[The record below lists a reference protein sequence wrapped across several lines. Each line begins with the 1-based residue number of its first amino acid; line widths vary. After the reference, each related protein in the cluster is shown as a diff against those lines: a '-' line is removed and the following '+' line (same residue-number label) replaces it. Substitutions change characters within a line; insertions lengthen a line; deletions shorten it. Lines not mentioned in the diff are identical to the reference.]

1 MRETPIRLT
10 DDLWALL
17 RRCHDPAET
26 IKDALASYLLC
37 HCERLEAVPV
47 DSPKRSVPVD
57 DMVFLVAARQ
67 AHQEHRP
74 TDAVIADALHWF
86 LESEQVA

>member
-1 MRETPIRLT
+1 MRQTAIRLT
-10 DDLWALL
+10 DELWALL
-17 RRCHDPAET
+17 RRCSDPAET

-37 HCERLEAVPV
+37 HCEHLEAVPV
-47 DSPKRSVPVD
+47 DSPRRSVPVD
-57 DMVFLVAARQ
+57 DMVFLIAARQ
-67 AHQEHRP
+67 AHEEHRP